1 MERRGSSSTSAAG
14 ASAKAHPS
22 KMDAEEYLDR
32 YGVTAY
38 MKDVVTL
45 LLENR
50 PPEPIDFIADY
61 FRTVIQGSSP
71 LLRAYRYVRLAQ
83 PHQKAFTDNLVAA
96 YCTLDAA
103 CTRTGVSGVELQRLL
118 ELVSSD
124 GHLDISRALLV
135 LLGKRD
141 ADAVDFGAFAAAVQ
155 SCLLYHEL
163 FAEAERMFAACDVHG
178 TGRVR
183 RSVLAV
189 VQEHLAQQSAA
200 DAERALQ
207 GGGDAGGGGGGG
219 DRGRSSPTTGIGRPA
234 QVAVEAEELRKLD
247 GAEAACLRRQLQC
260 EVADLRAA
268 LRAAAPPPTSDDEGY
283 TLHAFL
289 VAVFAA
295 TIADG
300 ATAEAACQVLGVP
313 DVPPEVAH
321 TLGGK

>member
-1 MERRGSSSTSAAG
+1 M
-14 ASAKAHPS
+14 
-22 KMDAEEYLDR
+22 
-32 YGVTAY
+32 
-38 MKDVVTL
+38 
-45 LLENR
+45 
-50 PPEPIDFIADY
+50 
-61 FRTVIQGSSP
+61 
-71 LLRAYRYVRLAQ
+71 
-83 PHQKAFTDNLVAA
+83 
-96 YCTLDAA
+96 
-103 CTRTGVSGVELQRLL
+103 SGVELQRLL

-189 VQEHLAQQSAA
+189 VQASPSRAPPTPSAPSKA
-200 DAERALQ
+200 ARLPPAAA
-207 GGGDAGGGGGGG
+207 GGVRPPDRPAGAGGGRGG
-219 DRGRSSPTTGIGRPA
+219 
-234 QVAVEAEELRKLD
+234 ELRKLD
-247 GAEAACLRRQLQC
+247 GAEAAAAASSSAGRRPS
-260 EVADLRAA
+260 AA
-268 LRAAAPPPTSDDEGY
+268 ARRRAAADERRRSY
-283 TLHAFL
+283 TLHAF

-321 TLGGK
+321 TLSENKKPYS

>member
-14 ASAKAHPS
+14 AAAKAHPS

-200 DAERALQ
+200 DAERAVQ
-207 GGGDAGGGGGGG
+207 GSDGGGG
-219 DRGRSSPTTGIGRPA
+219 GRSSPTTGIGRPA
-234 QVAVEAEELRKLD
+234 QVAEVQARARRRPLAALLRAPRWRTRWRVAPQVRRCR
-247 GAEAACLRRQLQC
+247 GAAKPSRRRPLRRR
-260 EVADLRAA
+260 LR
-268 LRAAAPPPTSDDEGY
+268 RRRRRRP
-283 TLHAFL
+283 
-289 VAVFAA
+289 
-295 TIADG
+295 
-300 ATAEAACQVLGVP
+300 
-313 DVPPEVAH
+313 
-321 TLGGK
+321 

>member
-14 ASAKAHPS
+14 AAAKAHPS

-141 ADAVDFGAFAAAVQ
+141 ADAVDFGAFAAAV
-155 SCLLYHEL
+155 
-163 FAEAERMFAACDVHG
+163 RAAALPRALRRGRAHVRRGDVHG

-183 RSVLAV
+183 RSAIGKNT
-189 VQEHLAQQSAA
+189 SA
-200 DAERALQ
+200 DAHRATARFAS
-207 GGGDAGGGGGGG
+207 GEIA
-219 DRGRSSPTTGIGRPA
+219 PGIAGRPLWRSA
-234 QVAVEAEELRKLD
+234 GEYASRRGAIPTSRRCAPPRDGD
-247 GAEAACLRRQLQC
+247 GAGPRLPFRVR
-260 EVADLRAA
+260 
-268 LRAAAPPPTSDDEGY
+268 
-283 TLHAFL
+283 
-289 VAVFAA
+289 A
-295 TIADG
+295 TIAGG
-300 ATAEAACQVLGVP
+300 APGGRTDVL
-313 DVPPEVAH
+313 DA
-321 TLGGK
+321 LRR

>member
-14 ASAKAHPS
+14 AAAKAHPS

-189 VQEHLAQQSAA
+189 VQEHLAQQSA
-200 DAERALQ
+200 
-207 GGGDAGGGGGGG
+207 
-219 DRGRSSPTTGIGRPA
+219 
-234 QVAVEAEELRKLD
+234 
-247 GAEAACLRRQLQC
+247 EAALHPVAHDR
-260 EVADLRAA
+260 VADLLGHGDAVALALPVIGPGEQDEAGPRHPQSAIRREKIAA
-268 LRAAAPPPTSDDEGY
+268 LADDGKIRMHGRQIRERAP
-283 TLHAFL
+283 
-289 VAVFAA
+289 
-295 TIADG
+295 
-300 ATAEAACQVLGVP
+300 
-313 DVPPEVAH
+313 
-321 TLGGK
+321 GGEPAGWS